1 MKPSS
6 LHTPLL
12 CLSLLTL
19 AACNGK
25 GQGQGKP
32 QMPPPTVGVIKAQPQ
47 STALS
52 KELVG
57 RLSAFRSADVRARV
71 SGLLVKRVYQ
81 EGSDVKQGQLMFQVD
96 PAPYKAALDSAV
108 ANLASAKATYTNAHV
123 TADRDRSLIPQGY
136 ISRAQLDTDEATER
150 SAAAAV
156 QQAQASVQTAR
167 INLGYT
173 NVVAPISGRAGQ
185 QQVTEG
191 AIVGNGTT
199 DSGSSSTLL
208 TTVDQLDQLYVNFT
222 MSAADMSAMQ
232 QAQSKGN
239 VQLSDPNKTTVQITL
254 PDGSKYDQ
262 QGTLD
267 FSDTSVNAT
276 TGAVNLRALVPN
288 PQHQLL
294 PGMYVHLAANLGQ
307 QNNIYLIPQQSLQRD
322 VAGAY
327 VLVADG
333 GKAKRKDV
341 QISST
346 SGSNWIVTSGL
357 DNGDQIIVS
366 GLISGMPPGVQPGA
380 SVNTSPWQP
389 AADGS
394 KAAGSAPASG
404 QPAGKQ

>member
-6 LHTPLL
+6 LHTPIL
-12 CLSLLTL
+12 CVSLLAL
-19 AACNGK
+19 AACQGK
-25 GQGQGKP
+25 GQGQP

-47 STALS
+47 STTLS

-57 RLSAFRSADVRARV
+57 RLSAYRSADVRARV

-96 PAPYKAALDSAV
+96 PAPYKAALDSALG
-108 ANLASAKATYTNAHV
+108 NLASAKATATNAHV
-123 TADRDRSLIPQGY
+123 TAERDRALIPKGY
-136 ISRAQLDTDEATER
+136 VSKAQLDTDEAAER
-150 SAAAAV
+150 SSAAAV
-156 QQAQASVQTAR
+156 QQAQASVETAR
-167 INLGYT
+167 INLSYT

-191 AIVGNGTT
+191 AIVGNGTA
-199 DSGSSSTLL
+199 DSGTSSTLL

-222 MSAADMSAMQ
+222 MSAADMSAMRL
-232 QAQSKGN
+232 AQSKGS
-239 VQLSDPNKTTVQITL
+239 VQLSDPNKTSIQITL

-262 QGTLD
+262 AGTLD

-276 TGAVNLRALVPN
+276 TGAINLRALVPN
-288 PQHQLL
+288 PQMQLL
-294 PGMYVHLAANLGQ
+294 PGMYVNLAANLGQ
-307 QNNIYLIPQQSLQRD
+307 QNNIYLIPQQALQRD

-327 VLVADG
+327 VLVAEN

-341 QISST
+341 TIGST

-357 DNGDQIIVS
+357 DNGDQVIVS

-380 SVNTSPWQP
+380 DINPTPWQP
-389 AADGS
+389 TAGG
-394 KAAGSAPASG
+394 KAPGSAAASG
-404 QPAGKQ
+404 PAAGKQ

>member
-6 LHTPLL
+6 LHTPIL
-12 CLSLLTL
+12 CLSLLAL
-19 AACNGK
+19 AACSGK
-25 GQGQGKP
+25 GQDQGKP
-32 QMPPPTVGVIKAQPQ
+32 KMPPPTVGVIKAQLQ

-96 PAPYKAALDSAV
+96 PAPYRAALDASL
-108 ANLASAKATYTNAHV
+108 ANLASAQATYTNSHV
-123 TADRDRSLIPQGY
+123 TADRDRTLVPKGY
-136 ISRAQLDTDEATER
+136 ISKQDMDTAEANER
-150 SAAAAV
+150 TAAAAV
-156 QQAQASVQTAR
+156 KQAQASVESAR

-173 NVVAPISGRAGQ
+173 NVVAPIAGRAGQ

-191 AIVGNGTT
+191 TIVGNGTT

-208 TTVDQLDQLYVNFT
+208 TTVDQLDPLYVNFT
-222 MSAADMSAMQ
+222 MSAADMSAMR

-239 VQLSDPNKTTVQITL
+239 VQLADPNKTSVQITL

-276 TGAVNLRALVPN
+276 TGAINLRALVPN

-294 PGMYVHLAANLGQ
+294 PGMYVNLAANLGQ
-307 QNNIYLIPQQSLQRD
+307 QNNIYMIPQQALQRD

-327 VLVADG
+327 VLVVEN
-333 GKAKRKDV
+333 GKAERKDV
-341 QISST
+341 NIGST
-346 SGSNWIVTSGL
+346 DGNSWIVTSGL
-357 DNGDQIIVS
+357 NNGDQVIVS

-389 AADGS
+389 ASDG

-404 QPAGKQ
+404 QSAGKQ